1 MIKQKSHIVI
11 DAYMLQ
17 LGLKGNELLIYAL
30 IAGFCQDGVSE
41 CWTSQETMAE
51 WCGGISTRAVRD
63 ILQNLITKKLITKKE
78 CLNKNVK
85 YSYKVIEIVP
95 ELSSN
100 EQELSSNEQEVF
112 STQQEVFSGGDR
124 NFFPVVQELSSG
136 NNKIDNI
143 YDNKIDNKTIKENII
158 LTNNIKE
165 NFDEFWSLYPKDRIG
180 NKAKAYSAFCKV
192 IKEKRATI
200 DKLLASVKSYARSE
214 EVHKGFAKGCAAW
227 LNDDR
232 FNQNYKEY
240 NEFKAEFGFSVEEP
254 W

>member
-85 YSYKVIEIVP
+85 YSYKVVEIVP

-100 EQELSSNEQEVF
+100 EQEVF
-112 STQQEVFSGGDR
+112 STKQEVFSGSDR
-124 NFFPVVQELSSG
+124 NFLPVVQELSSG

-143 YDNKIDNKTIKENII
+143 YDNKIDNKTKKENII

-232 FNQNYKEY
+232 FNQDYKEY

>member
-85 YSYKVIEIVP
+85 YSYKVVEIVP

-112 STQQEVFSGGDR
+112 STQQEVFSGSDR

-143 YDNKIDNKTIKENII
+143 YDNKKYNKTIKE
-158 LTNNIKE
+158 
-165 NFDEFWSLYPKDRIG
+165 
-180 NKAKAYSAFCKV
+180 
-192 IKEKRATI
+192 KEKEKEKDDPKPPLPDGGQADFVSFEEQRKK
-200 DKLLASVKSYARSE
+200 DYELAELTKKKMQADLIKSFR
-214 EVHKGFAKGCAAW
+214 V
-227 LNDDR
+227 
-232 FNQNYKEY
+232 
-240 NEFKAEFGFSVEEP
+240 
-254 W
+254 

>member
-85 YSYKVIEIVP
+85 YSYKVVEIVP
-95 ELSSN
+95 
-100 EQELSSNEQEVF
+100 ELSSNEQEVF
-112 STQQEVFSGGDR
+112 STQPELSSGGDR

-143 YDNKIDNKTIKENII
+143 YDNKTIKE
-158 LTNNIKE
+158 
-165 NFDEFWSLYPKDRIG
+165 
-180 NKAKAYSAFCKV
+180 
-192 IKEKRATI
+192 KEKEKEKEKDDPKPPLPDGGQADFVSYEEQRKK
-200 DKLLASVKSYARSE
+200 DYELAELTKKKIQADLI
-214 EVHKGFAKGCAAW
+214 KK
-227 LNDDR
+227 
-232 FNQNYKEY
+232 
-240 NEFKAEFGFSVEEP
+240 FGV
-254 W
+254 

>member
-85 YSYKVIEIVP
+85 YSYKVVEIVP
-95 ELSSN
+95 
-100 EQELSSNEQEVF
+100 ELSSNEQEVF
-112 STQQEVFSGGDR
+112 STQPELSSGGDR
-124 NFFPVVQELSSG
+124 NFFPVGQELSSG

-143 YDNKIDNKTIKENII
+143 YDSKIDNITIKEK
-158 LTNNIKE
+158 KE
-165 NFDEFWSLYPKDRIG
+165 
-180 NKAKAYSAFCKV
+180 
-192 IKEKRATI
+192 IKEKKKDLPET
-200 DKLLASVKSYARSE
+200 
-214 EVHKGFAKGCAAW
+214 
-227 LNDDR
+227 
-232 FNQNYKEY
+232 KERV
-240 NEFKAEFGFSVEEP
+240 FKKPSVEEISSYCQERNNNINPEQFYDYYEANGWKINRNPMKDWKATVRNWERNEFNRKSVDNFGLPIIEEP

>member
-95 ELSSN
+95 
-100 EQELSSNEQEVF
+100 ELSSNEQEVF

>member
-85 YSYKVIEIVP
+85 YSYKVVEIVP
-95 ELSSN
+95 
-100 EQELSSNEQEVF
+100 ELSSNEQEVF
-112 STQQEVFSGGDR
+112 STQQENFSGGDR

-143 YDNKIDNKTIKENII
+143 YDNKIDNITIKEK
-158 LTNNIKE
+158 KE
-165 NFDEFWSLYPKDRIG
+165 
-180 NKAKAYSAFCKV
+180 
-192 IKEKRATI
+192 IKEKKKDLPET
-200 DKLLASVKSYARSE
+200 
-214 EVHKGFAKGCAAW
+214 
-227 LNDDR
+227 
-232 FNQNYKEY
+232 KERV
-240 NEFKAEFGFSVEEP
+240 FKKPSVEEISSYCQERNNNINPEQFYDYYEANGWKINRNPMKDWKATVRNWERNEFNRKSTDNFGLPIIEEP

>member
-85 YSYKVIEIVP
+85 YSYKVVEIVP
-95 ELSSN
+95 
-100 EQELSSNEQEVF
+100 ELSSNEQEVF
-112 STQQEVFSGGDR
+112 STQQEVFSGSDR
-124 NFFPVVQELSSG
+124 NFFPVGQELSSG

-200 DKLLASVKSYARSE
+200 DKLIASVKSYARSE

>member
-85 YSYKVIEIVP
+85 YSYKVVEIVP
-95 ELSSN
+95 
-100 EQELSSNEQEVF
+100 ELSSNEQEVF
-112 STQQEVFSGGDR
+112 STQPELSSGGDR

-143 YDNKIDNKTIKENII
+143 YDSKIDNITIKEK
-158 LTNNIKE
+158 KE
-165 NFDEFWSLYPKDRIG
+165 
-180 NKAKAYSAFCKV
+180 
-192 IKEKRATI
+192 IKEKKKDLPET
-200 DKLLASVKSYARSE
+200 
-214 EVHKGFAKGCAAW
+214 
-227 LNDDR
+227 
-232 FNQNYKEY
+232 KERV
-240 NEFKAEFGFSVEEP
+240 FKKPSVEEISSYCQERNNNINPEQFYDYYEANGWKINRNPMKDWKATVRNWERNEFNRKSTDNFGLPIIEEP

>member
-85 YSYKVIEIVP
+85 YSYKVVEIVP
-95 ELSSN
+95 
-100 EQELSSNEQEVF
+100 ELSSNEQEVF
-112 STQQEVFSGGDR
+112 STQQEVFSGSDR
-124 NFFPVVQELSSG
+124 NFLPVVQELSSG

-143 YDNKIDNKTIKENII
+143 YDNKIYNKTKKENII

-200 DKLLASVKSYARSE
+200 DKLLASVKNYARSE

-232 FNQNYKEY
+232 FNQDYKEY

>member
-85 YSYKVIEIVP
+85 YSYKVVEIVP
-95 ELSSN
+95 
-100 EQELSSNEQEVF
+100 ELSSNEQEVF
-112 STQQEVFSGGDR
+112 STQQELSSGGYR
-124 NFFPVVQELSSG
+124 NFLPVVQELSSG

-165 NFDEFWSLYPKDRIG
+165 
-180 NKAKAYSAFCKV
+180 
-192 IKEKRATI
+192 KEKDDPKPPLPDGGQADFVSFEEQRKK
-200 DKLLASVKSYARSE
+200 DYELAELTKKKIQADLI
-214 EVHKGFAKGCAAW
+214 KK
-227 LNDDR
+227 
-232 FNQNYKEY
+232 
-240 NEFKAEFGFSVEEP
+240 FGV
-254 W
+254 

>member
-51 WCGGISTRAVRD
+51 WCGGISTRAARD

-85 YSYKVIEIVP
+85 YSYKVVEIVP

-100 EQELSSNEQEVF
+100 EQEVF
-112 STQQEVFSGGDR
+112 SKQQENFSGSDR

-143 YDNKIDNKTIKENII
+143 YDNKTIKE
-158 LTNNIKE
+158 
-165 NFDEFWSLYPKDRIG
+165 
-180 NKAKAYSAFCKV
+180 
-192 IKEKRATI
+192 KEKEKEKEKDDPKPPLPDGGQADFVSFEEQRKK
-200 DKLLASVKSYARSE
+200 DYELAELTK
-214 EVHKGFAKGCAAW
+214 KKIQ
-227 LNDDR
+227 DDLI
-232 FNQNYKEY
+232 K
-240 NEFKAEFGFSVEEP
+240 KFGV
-254 W
+254 

>member
-85 YSYKVIEIVP
+85 YSYKVVEIVP
-95 ELSSN
+95 
-100 EQELSSNEQEVF
+100 ELSSNEQEVF
-112 STQQEVFSGGDR
+112 STQHEVFSGSDR
-124 NFFPVVQELSSG
+124 NFLPVVQELSSG

-143 YDNKIDNKTIKENII
+143 YDNKIDNKTKKENII

-232 FNQNYKEY
+232 FNQDYKEY

>member
-1 MIKQKSHIVI
+1 
-11 DAYMLQ
+11 MLQ

-85 YSYKVIEIVP
+85 YSYKVVEIVP
-95 ELSSN
+95 
-100 EQELSSNEQEVF
+100 ELSSNEQEVF
-112 STQQEVFSGGDR
+112 STQQEIFSCGDR
-124 NFFPVVQELSSG
+124 NFLPVVQELSSG

-200 DKLLASVKSYARSE
+200 DKLIASVKSYARSE

-232 FNQNYKEY
+232 FNQDYKEY

>member
-85 YSYKVIEIVP
+85 YSYKVVEIIP
-95 ELSSN
+95 
-100 EQELSSNEQEVF
+100 ELSSNEQEVF
-112 STQQEVFSGGDR
+112 STQQEVFSGSDR
-124 NFFPVVQELSSG
+124 NFLPVVQELSSG

-143 YDNKIDNKTIKENII
+143 YDNKIDNKTIKEK
-158 LTNNIKE
+158 KE
-165 NFDEFWSLYPKDRIG
+165 
-180 NKAKAYSAFCKV
+180 
-192 IKEKRATI
+192 IKEKKKDLPET
-200 DKLLASVKSYARSE
+200 
-214 EVHKGFAKGCAAW
+214 
-227 LNDDR
+227 
-232 FNQNYKEY
+232 KERV
-240 NEFKAEFGFSVEEP
+240 FKKPSVEENRSYCQERNNNINPEQFYDYYEANGWKINRNPMKDWKATVRNWERNEFNRKSADNFGLPIIEEP

>member
-85 YSYKVIEIVP
+85 YSYKVVEIVP
-95 ELSSN
+95 ELF
-100 EQELSSNEQEVF
+100 SNEQEVF
-112 STQQEVFSGGDR
+112 STQQELSSGGYR
-124 NFFPVVQELSSG
+124 NFLPVVQELSSG

-143 YDNKIDNKTIKENII
+143 YDNKTIKE
-158 LTNNIKE
+158 
-165 NFDEFWSLYPKDRIG
+165 
-180 NKAKAYSAFCKV
+180 
-192 IKEKRATI
+192 KEKEKEKEKDDPKPPLPDGGQADFVSFEEQRKK
-200 DKLLASVKSYARSE
+200 DYELAELTKKKIQADLI
-214 EVHKGFAKGCAAW
+214 KK
-227 LNDDR
+227 
-232 FNQNYKEY
+232 
-240 NEFKAEFGFSVEEP
+240 FGV
-254 W
+254 

>member
-85 YSYKVIEIVP
+85 YSYKVVEIVP
-95 ELSSN
+95 
-100 EQELSSNEQEVF
+100 ELSSNEQEVF
-112 STQQEVFSGGDR
+112 STQQEVFSGSDR
-124 NFFPVVQELSSG
+124 NFLPVVQELSSG

-143 YDNKIDNKTIKENII
+143 YDNKIDNKIKKENII

-232 FNQNYKEY
+232 FNQDYKEY

>member
-85 YSYKVIEIVP
+85 YSYKVVEIVP
-95 ELSSN
+95 
-100 EQELSSNEQEVF
+100 ELSSNEQEVF
-112 STQQEVFSGGDR
+112 STQPELSSGGDR

-143 YDNKIDNKTIKENII
+143 YDNKIDNITIKEK
-158 LTNNIKE
+158 KE
-165 NFDEFWSLYPKDRIG
+165 
-180 NKAKAYSAFCKV
+180 
-192 IKEKRATI
+192 IKEKKKDLPET
-200 DKLLASVKSYARSE
+200 
-214 EVHKGFAKGCAAW
+214 
-227 LNDDR
+227 
-232 FNQNYKEY
+232 KERV
-240 NEFKAEFGFSVEEP
+240 FKKPSVEEISSYCQERNNNINPEQFYDYYEANGWKINRNPMKDWKATVRNWERNEFNRKSTDNFGLPIIEEP

>member
-1 MIKQKSHIVI
+1 
-11 DAYMLQ
+11 MLQ

-85 YSYKVIEIVP
+85 YSYKVVEIVP
-95 ELSSN
+95 
-100 EQELSSNEQEVF
+100 ELSSNEQEVF
-112 STQQEVFSGGDR
+112 STQQELSSGGDR
-124 NFFPVVQELSSG
+124 NFLPVVQELSSG

-143 YDNKIDNKTIKENII
+143 YDSKIDNITIKEK
-158 LTNNIKE
+158 KE
-165 NFDEFWSLYPKDRIG
+165 
-180 NKAKAYSAFCKV
+180 
-192 IKEKRATI
+192 IKEKKKDLPET
-200 DKLLASVKSYARSE
+200 
-214 EVHKGFAKGCAAW
+214 
-227 LNDDR
+227 
-232 FNQNYKEY
+232 KERV
-240 NEFKAEFGFSVEEP
+240 FKKPSVEEISNYCQERKNNINPEQFYDYYEANGWKINRNPMKDWKATVRNWERNEFHRKSTDNFGLPIIEEP

>member
-78 CLNKNVK
+78 CLNNNVK
-85 YSYKVIEIVP
+85 YSYKVVEIVP
-95 ELSSN
+95 
-100 EQELSSNEQEVF
+100 ELSSNEQEVF

-143 YDNKIDNKTIKENII
+143 YDNKIYNKTIKE
-158 LTNNIKE
+158 
-165 NFDEFWSLYPKDRIG
+165 
-180 NKAKAYSAFCKV
+180 
-192 IKEKRATI
+192 KEKEKEKEKDDPKPPLPDGGQADIVSFEYQRKK
-200 DKLLASVKSYARSE
+200 DYELAELTKKKIQADLI
-214 EVHKGFAKGCAAW
+214 KK
-227 LNDDR
+227 
-232 FNQNYKEY
+232 
-240 NEFKAEFGFSVEEP
+240 FGV
-254 W
+254 

>member
-85 YSYKVIEIVP
+85 YSYKVVEILP
-95 ELSSN
+95 
-100 EQELSSNEQEVF
+100 ELSSNEQEVF
-112 STQQEVFSGGDR
+112 STQQENFSGSDR
-124 NFFPVVQELSSG
+124 NFLPVGQELSSG

-143 YDNKIDNKTIKENII
+143 YDSKIYNITTKEK
-158 LTNNIKE
+158 KE
-165 NFDEFWSLYPKDRIG
+165 
-180 NKAKAYSAFCKV
+180 
-192 IKEKRATI
+192 IKEKKKDLPET
-200 DKLLASVKSYARSE
+200 
-214 EVHKGFAKGCAAW
+214 
-227 LNDDR
+227 
-232 FNQNYKEY
+232 KERV
-240 NEFKAEFGFSVEEP
+240 FKKPSVEEISSYCQERNNNINPEQFYDYYEANGWKINRNPMKDWKATVRNWERNEFNRKSADNFGLPTIEEP

>member
-85 YSYKVIEIVP
+85 YSYKVVEIVP

-100 EQELSSNEQEVF
+100 EQEVF
-112 STQQEVFSGGDR
+112 SKQQENFSGSDR

-143 YDNKIDNKTIKENII
+143 YDNKIDNKTKKENII

-200 DKLLASVKSYARSE
+200 DKLIASAKSYARSE

-232 FNQNYKEY
+232 FNQDYKEY

>member
-85 YSYKVIEIVP
+85 YSYKVVEIVP
-95 ELSSN
+95 
-100 EQELSSNEQEVF
+100 ELSSNEQEVF
-112 STQQEVFSGGDR
+112 STQQELSSGGHR

-165 NFDEFWSLYPKDRIG
+165 NFEEFWSLYPKDRIG

-200 DKLLASVKSYARSE
+200 DKLIASVKSYARSE

-232 FNQNYKEY
+232 FNQDYKEY

>member
-78 CLNKNVK
+78 CLNNNVK
-85 YSYKVIEIVP
+85 YSYKVVEIVP
-95 ELSSN
+95 
-100 EQELSSNEQEVF
+100 ELSSNEQEVF

-232 FNQNYKEY
+232 FNQDYKEY

>member
-78 CLNKNVK
+78 CLNKNIK
-85 YSYKVIEIVP
+85 YSYKVVEILP

-100 EQELSSNEQEVF
+100 EQEIF
-112 STQQEVFSGGDR
+112 STQQELSSGGDR
-124 NFFPVVQELSSG
+124 NFLPVVQELSSG

-158 LTNNIKE
+158 LKNNIKE

-200 DKLLASVKSYARSE
+200 DKLIASVKSYARSE

-232 FNQNYKEY
+232 FNQDYKEY

>member
-85 YSYKVIEIVP
+85 YSYKVVEIVP
-95 ELSSN
+95 
-100 EQELSSNEQEVF
+100 ELSSNEQEVF
-112 STQQEVFSGGDR
+112 STQQEVFSGSDR

-143 YDNKIDNKTIKENII
+143 YDNKIYNKTIKE
-158 LTNNIKE
+158 
-165 NFDEFWSLYPKDRIG
+165 
-180 NKAKAYSAFCKV
+180 
-192 IKEKRATI
+192 KEKEKEKDDPKPPLPDSGQADFVSFEEQRKK
-200 DKLLASVKSYARSE
+200 DYELAEITKKKIQADLI
-214 EVHKGFAKGCAAW
+214 KK
-227 LNDDR
+227 
-232 FNQNYKEY
+232 
-240 NEFKAEFGFSVEEP
+240 FGV
-254 W
+254 

>member
-85 YSYKVIEIVP
+85 YSYKVVEIVP
-95 ELSSN
+95 
-100 EQELSSNEQEVF
+100 ELSSNEQEVF

-143 YDNKIDNKTIKENII
+143 YDNKIYNKTIKEK
-158 LTNNIKE
+158 KE
-165 NFDEFWSLYPKDRIG
+165 
-180 NKAKAYSAFCKV
+180 
-192 IKEKRATI
+192 IKEKKKDLPET
-200 DKLLASVKSYARSE
+200 
-214 EVHKGFAKGCAAW
+214 
-227 LNDDR
+227 
-232 FNQNYKEY
+232 KERV
-240 NEFKAEFGFSVEEP
+240 FKKPSVEEISSYCQERNNNINPEQFYDYYEANGWKINRNPMKDWKATVRNWERNEFNRKSADNFGLPIIEEP

>member
-85 YSYKVIEIVP
+85 YSYQVVEIVP
-95 ELSSN
+95 
-100 EQELSSNEQEVF
+100 ELSSNEQEVF
-112 STQQEVFSGGDR
+112 STQPELSSGGDR

-143 YDNKIDNKTIKENII
+143 YDSK
-158 LTNNIKE
+158 NIKE
-165 NFDEFWSLYPKDRIG
+165 
-180 NKAKAYSAFCKV
+180 
-192 IKEKRATI
+192 KEK
-200 DKLLASVKSYARSE
+200 E
-214 EVHKGFAKGCAAW
+214 
-227 LNDDR
+227 
-232 FNQNYKEY
+232 KEKY
-240 NEFKAEFGFSVEEP
+240 DPKPPLPDGGQADFVSVEEQRKKDYELAELTKKKIQADLIKKFGV
-254 W
+254 

>member
-78 CLNKNVK
+78 CLNKDVK
-85 YSYKVIEIVP
+85 YSYKVVEIVP
-95 ELSSN
+95 
-100 EQELSSNEQEVF
+100 ELSSNEQEVF
-112 STQQEVFSGGDR
+112 STQQELSSGGDR
-124 NFFPVVQELSSG
+124 NFLPVVPELSSG

-143 YDNKIDNKTIKENII
+143 YDNKIDNITIKEK
-158 LTNNIKE
+158 KE
-165 NFDEFWSLYPKDRIG
+165 
-180 NKAKAYSAFCKV
+180 
-192 IKEKRATI
+192 IKEKKKDLPET
-200 DKLLASVKSYARSE
+200 
-214 EVHKGFAKGCAAW
+214 
-227 LNDDR
+227 
-232 FNQNYKEY
+232 KERV
-240 NEFKAEFGFSVEEP
+240 FKKPSVEEISSYCKERNNNINPEQFYDYYEANGWKINRNPMKDWKATVRNWERNEFNRKSADNFGLPIIEEP

>member
-85 YSYKVIEIVP
+85 YSYKVVEIVP
-95 ELSSN
+95 
-100 EQELSSNEQEVF
+100 ELSSNEQEVF
-112 STQQEVFSGGDR
+112 STQQEVFSGSDR

-143 YDNKIDNKTIKENII
+143 YDNKIDNITIKEK
-158 LTNNIKE
+158 KE
-165 NFDEFWSLYPKDRIG
+165 
-180 NKAKAYSAFCKV
+180 
-192 IKEKRATI
+192 IKEKKKDLPET
-200 DKLLASVKSYARSE
+200 
-214 EVHKGFAKGCAAW
+214 
-227 LNDDR
+227 
-232 FNQNYKEY
+232 KERV
-240 NEFKAEFGFSVEEP
+240 FKKPSVEEISSYCQERNNNINPEQFYDYYEANGWKINRNPMKDWKATVRNWERNEFNRKSVDNFGLPIIEEP

>member
-85 YSYKVIEIVP
+85 YSYKEVEIVP
-95 ELSSN
+95 
-100 EQELSSNEQEVF
+100 ELSSNEQEVF
-112 STQQEVFSGGDR
+112 STQQELSSGRDR

-143 YDNKIDNKTIKENII
+143 YDNKIDNKTIKEK
-158 LTNNIKE
+158 KE
-165 NFDEFWSLYPKDRIG
+165 
-180 NKAKAYSAFCKV
+180 
-192 IKEKRATI
+192 IKEKKKDLPET
-200 DKLLASVKSYARSE
+200 
-214 EVHKGFAKGCAAW
+214 
-227 LNDDR
+227 
-232 FNQNYKEY
+232 KERV
-240 NEFKAEFGFSVEEP
+240 FKKPSVEEISSYCQERNNNINPEQFYDYYEANGWKINRNPMKDWKATVRNWERNEFNRKSTDNFGLPIIEEP

>member
-85 YSYKVIEIVP
+85 YSYKVVEIVP
-95 ELSSN
+95 
-100 EQELSSNEQEVF
+100 ELSSNEQEVF
-112 STQQEVFSGGDR
+112 STQPELSSGGDR

-143 YDNKIDNKTIKENII
+143 YDNKIDNITIKEK
-158 LTNNIKE
+158 KE
-165 NFDEFWSLYPKDRIG
+165 
-180 NKAKAYSAFCKV
+180 
-192 IKEKRATI
+192 IKEKKKDLPETKKR
-200 DKLLASVKSYARSE
+200 V
-214 EVHKGFAKGCAAW
+214 
-227 LNDDR
+227 
-232 FNQNYKEY
+232 
-240 NEFKAEFGFSVEEP
+240 FKKPSVEEISSYCQERNNNINPEQFYDYYEANGWKINRNPMKDWKATVRNWERNEFNRKSADNFGLPIIEEP

>member
-85 YSYKVIEIVP
+85 YSYKVVEIVP
-95 ELSSN
+95 
-100 EQELSSNEQEVF
+100 ELSSNEQEVF

-143 YDNKIDNKTIKENII
+143 YDNKIDNKTIKEK
-158 LTNNIKE
+158 KE
-165 NFDEFWSLYPKDRIG
+165 
-180 NKAKAYSAFCKV
+180 
-192 IKEKRATI
+192 IKEKKKDLPET
-200 DKLLASVKSYARSE
+200 
-214 EVHKGFAKGCAAW
+214 
-227 LNDDR
+227 
-232 FNQNYKEY
+232 KERV
-240 NEFKAEFGFSVEEP
+240 FKKPSVEEISSYCQERNNNINPEQFYDYYEANGWKINRNPMKDWKATVRNWERNEFNRKSADNFGLPIIEEP

>member
-85 YSYKVIEIVP
+85 YSYKVVEIVP
-95 ELSSN
+95 
-100 EQELSSNEQEVF
+100 ELSSNEQEVF
-112 STQQEVFSGGDR
+112 STQPELSSGGDR

-143 YDNKIDNKTIKENII
+143 YDNKIDNITIKEK
-158 LTNNIKE
+158 KE
-165 NFDEFWSLYPKDRIG
+165 
-180 NKAKAYSAFCKV
+180 
-192 IKEKRATI
+192 IKEKKKDLPETKERVFKKPSIEEISSYCQERNNNINPEQFYDYYEANGWKINRNPMKDWKAT
-200 DKLLASVKSYARSE
+200 VRNWE
-214 EVHKGFAKGCAAW
+214 
-227 LNDDR
+227 R
-232 FNQNYKEY
+232 
-240 NEFKAEFGFSVEEP
+240 NEFNRKSVDNFGLPIIEEP

>member
-85 YSYKVIEIVP
+85 YSYKVVEIVP
-95 ELSSN
+95 
-100 EQELSSNEQEVF
+100 EVF
-112 STQQEVFSGGDR
+112 STQQENFSGGDW
-124 NFFPVVQELSSG
+124 NFLPVVQELSSG

-143 YDNKIDNKTIKENII
+143 YDNKIDNKTIKEKKKD
-158 LTNNIKE
+158 LPETKE
-165 NFDEFWSLYPKDRIG
+165 R
-180 NKAKAYSAFCKV
+180 V
-192 IKEKRATI
+192 
-200 DKLLASVKSYARSE
+200 
-214 EVHKGFAKGCAAW
+214 
-227 LNDDR
+227 
-232 FNQNYKEY
+232 
-240 NEFKAEFGFSVEEP
+240 FKKPSVEEISSYCQERNNNINPEQFYDYYEANGWKINRNPMKDWKATVRNWERNEFNRKSTDNFGLPIIEEP

>member
-78 CLNKNVK
+78 CLDKNVK
-85 YSYKVIEIVP
+85 YSYKVVEIVP
-95 ELSSN
+95 
-100 EQELSSNEQEVF
+100 ELSSNEQEVF
-112 STQQEVFSGGDR
+112 STQQEVFSGSDR

-143 YDNKIDNKTIKENII
+143 YDNKIDNKIKKENII

>member
-85 YSYKVIEIVP
+85 YSYKVVEIVP
-95 ELSSN
+95 
-100 EQELSSNEQEVF
+100 ELSSNEQEVF
-112 STQQEVFSGGDR
+112 STQQELSSGSDR

-143 YDNKIDNKTIKENII
+143 YDNKIDNKTIKEK
-158 LTNNIKE
+158 KE
-165 NFDEFWSLYPKDRIG
+165 
-180 NKAKAYSAFCKV
+180 
-192 IKEKRATI
+192 IKEKKKDLPET
-200 DKLLASVKSYARSE
+200 
-214 EVHKGFAKGCAAW
+214 
-227 LNDDR
+227 
-232 FNQNYKEY
+232 KERV
-240 NEFKAEFGFSVEEP
+240 FKKPSVEEISSYCQERNNNINPEQFYDYYEANGWKINRNPMKDWKATVRNWERNEFNRKSADNFGLPIIEEP

>member
-85 YSYKVIEIVP
+85 YSYKVVEIVP
-95 ELSSN
+95 
-100 EQELSSNEQEVF
+100 ELSSNEQEVF
-112 STQQEVFSGGDR
+112 STQQELSSGSAR
-124 NFFPVVQELSSG
+124 NFFPVGQELSSG

-143 YDNKIDNKTIKENII
+143 YDNKIDNKIKKENII

-232 FNQNYKEY
+232 FNQDYKEY

>member
-85 YSYKVIEIVP
+85 YSYKVVEIVP
-95 ELSSN
+95 
-100 EQELSSNEQEVF
+100 ELSSNEQEVF
-112 STQQEVFSGGDR
+112 STQQELSSGGDR

-143 YDNKIDNKTIKENII
+143 YDNKIDNITIKEK
-158 LTNNIKE
+158 KE
-165 NFDEFWSLYPKDRIG
+165 
-180 NKAKAYSAFCKV
+180 
-192 IKEKRATI
+192 IKEKKKDLPET
-200 DKLLASVKSYARSE
+200 
-214 EVHKGFAKGCAAW
+214 
-227 LNDDR
+227 
-232 FNQNYKEY
+232 KERV
-240 NEFKAEFGFSVEEP
+240 FKKPSVEEISSYCQERNNNINPEQFYDYYEANGWKINRNPMKDWKATVRNWERNEFNRKSADNFGLPIIEEP